1 MSFRFLKCRIDFR
14 QLRIIL
20 PVMKMKNSKELLS
33 SILKTTQMGQL
44 GIRSAL
50 ETEMKPELRQAMQSQ
65 LREYDTI
72 ERQAHSMAKERNWV
86 LPELNHSIRFMTDRM
101 TKLKLSY
108 GDVDSK
114 IAAMMIRGN
123 TSGTIKGLKNLHQYQ
138 EQDEAI
144 RTLSKKLLETERSNV
159 DQIKPFL

>member
-1 MSFRFLKCRIDFR
+1 MSSRFLKFRIDSP
-14 QLRIIL
+14 QLRILL
-20 PVMKMKNSKELLS
+20 PVMKMKSSKELLS

-65 LREYDTI
+65 LREYDAI
-72 ERQAHSMAKERNWV
+72 ERQAHSLAKERNWV

-101 TKLKLSY
+101 TRLRLSY

-114 IAAMMIRGN
+114 IAAMMIQGN
-123 TSGTIKGLKNLHQYQ
+123 TSGTIKGMRNLHQFQ
-138 EQDEAI
+138 QQDDAV
-144 RTLSKKLLETERSNV
+144 RTLSKKLLETEQSNV
-159 DQIKPFL
+159 NQMKPFL